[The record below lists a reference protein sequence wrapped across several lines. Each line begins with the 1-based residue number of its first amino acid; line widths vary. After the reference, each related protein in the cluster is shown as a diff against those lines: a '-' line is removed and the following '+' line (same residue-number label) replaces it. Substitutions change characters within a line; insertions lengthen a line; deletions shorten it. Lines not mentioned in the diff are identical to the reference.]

1 MSKNRRGH
9 AGGGGGWWKLSALA
23 GAWRSLSSGLDSAPG
38 LIHEP
43 RLRLRLP
50 VLPHQV
56 RAVSN
61 QIVRFPNKK
70 LASDQGRSLMF
81 MQWGQFIDHDLD
93 FAPESPARVAFT
105 VGVDCEKT
113 CAQLPPCFPI
123 KVLLLGQPSRSLGW
137 PPAQKDGWRN
147 LGEISPIQTPRNTD
161 TPAVCVWRG
170 GGGWVLLGLH
180 GGDMSETGLDPWV

>member
-1 MSKNRRGH
+1 MGGW
-9 AGGGGGWWKLSALA
+9 GGGGKLSALA
-23 GAWRSLSSGLDSAPG
+23 GVWHSLSSGLASAPG
-38 LIHEP
+38 LTHEP
-43 RLRLRLP
+43 RLRLP

-123 KVLLLGQPSRSLGW
+123 KVPSSANLLGPWGGLQPR
-137 PPAQKDGWRN
+137 K
-147 LGEISPIQTPRNTD
+147 T
-161 TPAVCVWRG
+161 G
-170 GGGWVLLGLH
+170 GGIW
-180 GGDMSETGLDPWV
+180 EK